1 MTKPQLR
8 PVTVGDIVQT
18 DVVTVEE
25 DVPVTTAVAQM
36 NSEDVGSVIVV
47 NDEQKPVGIVTDRKV
62 ALALEEME
70 DLRERTVDDLVD
82 GEMLTGDT
90 DMSVFDALNRLS
102 DESIRRL
109 PIVDEDG
116 KLEGIVTLDDL
127 VVLLASELNTA
138 AEVIEAQ
145 SPRF

>member
-1 MTKPQLR
+1 MTAPRLR
-8 PVTVGDIVQT
+8 PVTVDDIVQT

-25 DVPVTTAVAQM
+25 DEPVTTAISRMA
-36 NSEDVGSVIVV
+36 SEDVGSVIVV
-47 NDEQKPVGIVTDRKV
+47 DADGKPVGIVTDRKV

-70 DLRERTVDDLVD
+70 DLRDRTVEDLTD
-82 GEMLTGDT
+82 GEMVTGGT

-116 KLEGIVTLDDL
+116 TLEGIVTLDDII
-127 VVLLASELNTA
+127 VLLATELDTA
-138 AEVIEAQ
+138 AEIIEAQ
-145 SPRF
+145 SPRL